1 LLNIYSATKIGDNVS
16 DKKCKVTVEIF
27 GENYALK
34 GDVKE
39 ERIIEVAQLL
49 DNRMR
54 QTARGNPRLSTAKI
68 AVLTALNIV
77 DEYLR
82 LEQDY
87 KQLLDM
93 VNKGK

>member
-1 LLNIYSATKIGDNVS
+1 MS

-34 GDVKE
+34 GDAKE
-39 ERIIEVAQLL
+39 ARIIQVAQFL
-49 DNRMR
+49 DKRMK
-54 QTARGNPRLSTAKI
+54 QTARGNQRLSTSKI
-68 AVLTALNIV
+68 AVLTALNIAE
-77 DEYLR
+77 EYLR

-87 KQLLDM
+87 KHLLDM